1 MNNSVSTSP
10 LSKYSFDSVLNTYP
24 QAKKIWIACSG
35 GMDSSVLLHL
45 IFSNKDKIGKTLEVV
60 YVNHGLQED
69 SVKWGEFCRSQCKGY
84 DLSFTQL
91 NINESVPKGDSI
103 EAWAREKRYALIAQV
118 MGKDDLLF
126 TAHHQD
132 DQVETFF
139 LQALRGAGP
148 RGLSS
153 MPLFKRIANG
163 IHVRP
168 LLNYCRNELLS
179 YANENELSWQ
189 EDLSNAD
196 TKFDRNYLRNKIMP
210 AFEGRWPAYRET
222 ISRLVNHQQDC
233 KSLMNE
239 IGLADLEQASHE
251 NTLNLE
257 MVKSLSVAR
266 QKNIIFTWL
275 QVLQLESPGSK
286 HINQIISDLI
296 NSTSDNAPCV
306 NWKNVEVR
314 KYRALLYASNSIDK
328 NIESINYDWDLQTP
342 LKIMGEVLVAKPET
356 GIGLSKVK
364 INNAKI
370 SVQHRQG
377 GEKIQPSNTAHS
389 KTVKQLFQERGVLP
403 WLRDRFP
410 LVYVDDNLA
419 AIPGIYV
426 NINYSAEKSQASWL
440 IEWSGYDKAVQS

>member
-1 MNNSVSTSP
+1 
-10 LSKYSFDSVLNTYP
+10 
-24 QAKKIWIACSG
+24 
-35 GMDSSVLLHL
+35 
-45 IFSNKDKIGKTLEVV
+45 
-60 YVNHGLQED
+60 
-69 SVKWGEFCRSQCKGY
+69 
-84 DLSFTQL
+84 
-91 NINESVPKGDSI
+91 
-103 EAWAREKRYALIAQV
+103 
-118 MGKDDLLF
+118 
-126 TAHHQD
+126 
-132 DQVETFF
+132 
-139 LQALRGAGP
+139 
-148 RGLSS
+148 
-153 MPLFKRIANG
+153 
-163 IHVRP
+163 
-168 LLNYCRNELLS
+168 
-179 YANENELSWQ
+179 
-189 EDLSNAD
+189 
-196 TKFDRNYLRNKIMP
+196 
-210 AFEGRWPAYRET
+210 
-222 ISRLVNHQQDC
+222 
-233 KSLMNE
+233 MNE

-419 AIPGIYV
+419 AIPGICV